1 MAVQV
6 VSGALM
12 TCSFGMAPA
21 ALSVLP
27 KSKVNA
33 GAPAAKI
40 MDNKPNMNIPPFG
53 MCSSMANPTVAAASA
68 AAMGVLT
75 PMPCIPAVTAPW
87 VPGSPTVQIANM
99 PALTNSCKAVC
110 TYGGM
115 IQFSMPGQMNVMTA

>member
-1 MAVQV
+1 
-6 VSGALM
+6 
-12 TCSFGMAPA
+12 
-21 ALSVLP
+21 
-27 KSKVNA
+27 
-33 GAPAAKI
+33 
-40 MDNKPNMNIPPFG
+40 
-53 MCSSMANPTVAAASA
+53 MANPMVAAASA

-75 PMPCIPAVTAPW
+75 PMPCLPAVTAPW